1 MSLNLLNLKAN
12 GVCPHQ
18 LKMVPQVMSQQL
30 QLELQA
36 QIKPKD
42 DREVCRRTSV
52 LNPGLVMEF
61 KMHLRFI
68 YALDILLDEIAE
80 AVKQLTMLN
89 L

>member
-1 MSLNLLNLKAN
+1 MEECMSLNLLNLKAN

-18 LKMVPQVMSQQL
+18 LKMVQQVMSRQL

-42 DREVCRRTSV
+42 DRDV
-52 LNPGLVMEF
+52 LNPCLVIEF
-61 KMHLRFI
+61 KMYLHFI
-68 YALDILLDEIAE
+68 HAPDIFLDEIAE
-80 AVKQLTMLN
+80 AVKELTMLN